1 MMATRTR
8 RRPRRVP
15 LTERAMDSLRVS
27 SGKWVQFTWGTDTQ
41 PVFGARFLPHVATNW
56 IIATGLVYGWVTHW
70 ATWWQPLAGTTVA
83 GLIYTMGRAMR
94 QIPARRKAAD
104 AIVAGTRETFKHP
117 NGTQS
122 APVDPF
128 SRVLV
133 QTWAGAGKLRAGA
146 VLFTAGSPAATS
158 HGRVSA
164 ERALET
170 VLAPHLSA
178 GHAAVFTHRQDRVE
192 FTVVDAESAA
202 VLRQNTRREVE
213 AVLHQLLPTKRGQ
226 APTRVEVKFLAE
238 DGASAPD
245 VPTQIVVDTGGNN
258 TADPRFRE
266 SVEKQF
272 DARIDRGV
280 VFVYEWA
287 TGLRIHA
294 AEPGS
299 PEAVRKTT
307 ARKICDTTVTTVS
320 QVART
325 AEKNTVAQVTSWLPE
340 DAQRGANTPTQIQV
354 SMGTADFSAPW
365 QQQSLERSMDR
376 ALEQIWPDRVW
387 LAQWSFGAETTL
399 ELNAVPTDHE
409 QALRKRE
416 RNRLRTVVQDKF
428 PVKKKN
434 QTPPD
439 VDVHDWTTV
448 TSSEGDREVVL
459 ARATEAT
466 ITFGEADVTNP
477 DTRLEFE
484 THFDSLTDTNDWRYQ
499 WEAHKGVVTVTAVPV
514 LPPFVPF
521 PEPGTPEFNEWL
533 KAAREG
539 IIFIGPAKGGYR
551 PAINLNKSPHV
562 LCGGSTGKGKSVFLT
577 LFLFAVLYNPDV
589 YELVGVDPK
598 LTDFTWI
605 GGYPSV
611 LTYAP
616 VDATRSAEEI
626 LEAVKTAYQRMQG
639 RQDLLKGLPPRNLR
653 KLRDQIA
660 EGKITSMGLQD
671 VPKRLIVFFDELAA
685 AFTPSKDPDTKA
697 LQNEART
704 LMEKIGMLGRAVEV
718 NIVGAAQKPSA
729 ENIGTQMRAHLVN
742 RVAVGPLDTNES
754 IQVLGNTLASELFDD
769 GTPLGRGIFIDDTGR
784 QMVFQCYLLPD
795 ETEEIPAH
803 IATPD
808 NPDGPSVKV
817 TGARE
822 RIADRLEADGWSRI
836 VDSVEMTR
844 VPEDGPDK
852 GKPITFETEQEKWVH
867 HSRIE
872 A

>member
-56 IIATGLVYGWVTHW
+56 IIAIGLVYGWVTHW

-299 PEAVRKTT
+299 PEAVRKTA

-387 LAQWSFGAETTL
+387 LAQWSFGAETVL

-416 RNRLRTVVQDKF
+416 LNRLRTVVQDKF
-428 PVKKKN
+428 PVNKN

-439 VDVHDWTTV
+439 VDVHDWTTI
-448 TSSEGDREVVL
+448 TLPTGTGTAVV

-466 ITFGEADVTNP
+466 VTFGTVDVTRP
-477 DTRLEFE
+477 ETRMAFE
-484 THFDSLTDTNDWRYQ
+484 LHFDSLTNTNDWRYE
-499 WEAHKGVVTVTAVPV
+499 WNAPRGLVNVTAVPV
-514 LPPFVPF
+514 LRDLVPF
-521 PEPGTPEFNEWL
+521 PEPGTKEFNEWNS
-533 KAAREG
+533 AFREG
-539 IIFIGPAKGGYR
+539 KIYIGPAKGGYR
-551 PAINLNKSPHV
+551 PVIDLNTVPHV
-562 LCGGSTGKGKSVFLT
+562 LIGGSTGAGKSVLLT
-577 LFLFAVLYNPDV
+577 LFLFGALMNPDI
-589 YELVGVDPK
+589 YELVVIDPK
-598 LTDFTWI
+598 VTDFTWT
-605 GGYPSV
+605 GGYPNV

-616 VDATRSAEEI
+616 TDARESTQQI
-626 LEAVKTAYQRMQG
+626 QEAIRLCHDRMTS
-639 RQDLLKGLPPRNLR
+639 RQNLIGMIPAVRNLHDLRR
-653 KLRDQIA
+653 KIQDGTID
-660 EGKITSMGLQD
+660 SMGVD
-671 VPKRLIVFFDELAA
+671 GVPKRLLVFFDEGSS
-685 AFTPSKDPDTKA
+685 AFTPSKDPDRKA
-697 LQNEART
+697 VQGESRT
-704 LMEKIGMLGRAVEV
+704 DMENIGMLGRAMEV
-718 NIVGAAQKPSA
+718 NIVMAAQKPSND
-729 ENIGTQMRAHLVN
+729 NIGTAIRDQLGTRI
-742 RVAVGPLDTNES
+742 AVGFLNTNTSE
-754 IQVLGNTLASELFDD
+754 QVLGNTLANKLLSKQD
-769 GTPLGRGIFIDDTGR
+769 PKGRGIVVDETGR
-784 QMVFQCYLLPD
+784 ELVFQCYWLPD
-795 ETEEIPAH
+795 DTDEISDPS
-803 IATPD
+803 D
-808 NPDGPSVKV
+808 PDGPPVKV
-817 TGARE
+817 TGVRQ
-822 RIADRLEADGWSRI
+822 RVADRLKTDGWESI
-836 VDSVEMTR
+836 IETVQMTR
-844 VPEDGPDK
+844 IPEDGPDK

-872 A
+872 P